1 MWKWKKRKKIE
12 KNRVHNNEKKKPTNE
27 INKMILIS
35 EEQIWQPKEERKE
48 LYI

>member
-1 MWKWKKRKKIE
+1 MK
-12 KNRVHNNEKKKPTNE
+12 KKKPTNE